1 MIVTNCYILTRV
13 GGIFSYLS
21 PPPISYDDFIISNK
35 LCYKLLHIITTFF
48 LTSLS
53 SPCYI
58 LLHLITNHYILLQ
71 LWIKKWADGK
81 GVNQNHQPYVVVG
94 RKEESPTHLCKR
106 ISEERTNSDGYYIN
120 GYRIPYDGSSHFID
134 SACPP
139 RMTGFI
145 TIRIIVL
152 CINTFTMY
160 GGANIRAFC

>member
-1 MIVTNCYILTRV
+1 MVLLYWTSFVTYCYICLVR
-13 GGIFSYLS
+13 
-21 PPPISYDDFIISNK
+21 PP
-35 LCYKLLHIITTFF
+35 CEAH
-48 LTSLS
+48 
-53 SPCYI
+53 
-58 LLHLITNHYILLQ
+58 
-71 LWIKKWADGK
+71 KKRADGK

-94 RKEESPTHLCKR
+94 RKEESPTHLCKL

-160 GGANIRAFC
+160 GGANIRAFYWAGLRNCPSPSELETQRISLDSYPANFQKT

>member
-1 MIVTNCYILTRV
+1 MLHTVTFCYNFFL
-13 GGIFSYLS
+13 
-21 PPPISYDDFIISNK
+21 DFLVK
-35 LCYKLLHIITTFF
+35 PLLHTVTFGYIC
-48 LTSLS
+48 LVRP
-53 SPCYI
+53 PCEA
-58 LLHLITNHYILLQ
+58 H
-71 LWIKKWADGK
+71 KKRADGK
-81 GVNQNHQPYVVVG
+81 GVNQNHQPYVAVG

-134 SACPP
+134 SARPP

-160 GGANIRAFC
+160 GGANIRAFY